1 MTEAEFLFIHDNAA
15 GNINT
20 PDTINVNFDLDPNNS
35 EQGIITGITVT
46 VSDYDNEDLTTV
58 LEQVEKVQLT
68 LRFFGEDSGIT
79 ELNQSDIT
87 LDIISRSRRLGFGFP
102 YFYYKVNPTTVS
114 PINAVGTEFKFIPL
128 SNPNQIPN
136 ANSSLVVLTP
146 VLSGVKYLND
156 DYNPLLSNA
165 SKNRSSR
172 YLQVSD
178 RDQLSLNP
186 SNLEKLLSGSA
197 EAAQVPDSNYTDTGL
212 INARYEGSQTTPNEF
227 GGIEPA
233 LVGSTFTGAIFDKN
247 STPAEIVAGTATAV
261 YEELFHTGPEN
272 LPSFSTV
279 TSSIQM
285 TTGLGTAGNVFNYF
299 FSSSLG
305 SIGSV
310 NAGNILQIEDISSGP
325 PTVSERIKVISNNP
339 ENVAMKVERGY
350 EGSTILDLA
359 ANDILF
365 EVVPTRIF
373 KFDEGGSRIVAV
385 DNAKILVKENSLQ
398 LTTDKFGFVFTSSG
412 SS

>member
-15 GNINT
+15 GNINN
-20 PDTINVNFDLDPNNS
+20 PDTINVNFDLDPNNN

-68 LRFFGEDSGIT
+68 LRYFGEDSGIT

-102 YFYYKVNPTTVS
+102 YFYFKVTPTTVS

-178 RDQLSLNP
+178 RD
-186 SNLEKLLSGSA
+186 
-197 EAAQVPDSNYTDTGL
+197 
-212 INARYEGSQTTPNEF
+212 
-227 GGIEPA
+227 
-233 LVGSTFTGAIFDKN
+233 
-247 STPAEIVAGTATAV
+247 
-261 YEELFHTGPEN
+261 
-272 LPSFSTV
+272 
-279 TSSIQM
+279 
-285 TTGLGTAGNVFNYF
+285 
-299 FSSSLG
+299 
-305 SIGSV
+305 
-310 NAGNILQIEDISSGP
+310 
-325 PTVSERIKVISNNP
+325 
-339 ENVAMKVERGY
+339 
-350 EGSTILDLA
+350 
-359 ANDILF
+359 
-365 EVVPTRIF
+365 
-373 KFDEGGSRIVAV
+373 
-385 DNAKILVKENSLQ
+385 
-398 LTTDKFGFVFTSSG
+398 
-412 SS
+412 